1 MSNTLSKL
9 EKRTAYTLVLPA
21 VLLVFAIVIFPI
33 FANVWIS
40 FKDIELKDIRIPEPR
55 VKKIV
60 KSITEN
66 QSELKIIY
74 KLRNSSLIQEIK
86 NVQFQDKFPK
96 NISPVNLDPRCNF
109 QSKKVTCDF
118 GNWQAKYRENFEINI
133 KNNNGKTI
141 DEKIIKSQKPILS
154 GKADNPLL
162 STNFTL
168 ENFKK
173 VFYENNFVELL
184 LTTFYFTFFGTV
196 GAIIFGILAAQ
207 LVNQKIQGRTYMR
220 GILLF
225 PYVGPVVALAYTWT
239 LLLDPNSGTL
249 NALLLNFNIIEKPI
263 NLLGQ
268 KYITMSIL
276 GFEFKLRLALTTVI
290 FFEIWRYFP
299 LAFLFILARLQAIPQ
314 SLYEAAEVDGASPIQ
329 KFIYITLP
337 QITAIISI
345 LFMIR
350 FIWNFNKFEDIFLLT
365 GGASGTRTLPI
376 NVYQQGFAVSDI
388 GMGSAVSI
396 VIVMLLISFM
406 VIYFRLIGKR
416 ANEL

>member
-1 MSNTLSKL
+1 MSDSLSKL

-21 VLLVFAIVIFPI
+21 VLLVFAIVLFPI

-55 VKKIV
+55 AKKIV
-60 KSITEN
+60 KSISEN

-74 KLRNSSLIQEIK
+74 KLRNSSLIQEIR
-86 NVQFQDKFPK
+86 NVQFQDKFPT
-96 NISPVNLDPRCNF
+96 NVSPVNLDPRCNF
-109 QSKKVTCDF
+109 QSKKVVCNF
-118 GNWQAKYRENFEINI
+118 GNWQAKYRENFEIIIQSNDGEI
-133 KNNNGKTI
+133 I
-141 DEKIIKSQKPILS
+141 DKKIIKSQKPILS

-162 STNFTL
+162 TTNFTL

-207 LVNQKIQGRTYMR
+207 LVNQNIQGRTYMR

-225 PYVGPVVALAYTWT
+225 PYVGPVVALATWT

-249 NALLLNFNIIEKPI
+249 NALLVNFNIIEQPI

-329 KFIYITLP
+329 KFIHITLP

-396 VIVMLLISFM
+396 VIVMLLLSFM

-416 ANEL
+416 ANEV

>member
-21 VLLVFAIVIFPI
+21 VLLVFAIVLFPI

-55 VKKIV
+55 AKKIV
-60 KSITEN
+60 KSISEN

-74 KLRNSSLIQEIK
+74 KLRNSSLIQEIR
-86 NVQFQDKFPK
+86 NVQLQDKFPK
-96 NISPVNLDPRCNF
+96 DISPINLDTRCNF
-109 QSKKVTCDF
+109 QSKKVICDF
-118 GNWQAKYRENFEINI
+118 GKWEAKYRENFEII
-133 KNNNGKTI
+133 IRSNNSETI
-141 DEKIIKSQKPILS
+141 DIKLIKSQKPILS

-173 VFYENNFVELL
+173 IFYENNFVELL

-207 LVNQKIQGRTYMR
+207 LVNQNIQGRTYMR

-249 NALLLNFNIIEKPI
+249 NALLVNFNIIEKPI

-268 KYITMSIL
+268 KYITLSIL
-276 GFEFKLRLALTTVI
+276 GFEFKLRLALNYSNI
-290 FFEIWRYFP
+290 F
-299 LAFLFILARLQAIPQ
+299 
-314 SLYEAAEVDGASPIQ
+314 
-329 KFIYITLP
+329 
-337 QITAIISI
+337 
-345 LFMIR
+345 
-350 FIWNFNKFEDIFLLT
+350 
-365 GGASGTRTLPI
+365 
-376 NVYQQGFAVSDI
+376 
-388 GMGSAVSI
+388 
-396 VIVMLLISFM
+396 
-406 VIYFRLIGKR
+406 
-416 ANEL
+416 